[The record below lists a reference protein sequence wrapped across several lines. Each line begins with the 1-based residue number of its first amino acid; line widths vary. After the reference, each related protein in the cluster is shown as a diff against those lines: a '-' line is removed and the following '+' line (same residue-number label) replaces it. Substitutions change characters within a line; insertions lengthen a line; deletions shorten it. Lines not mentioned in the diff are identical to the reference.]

1 MRRMII
7 VLAVCVAMPVVAS
20 ADPSVTVADSGVTM
34 TSVAGAVVDT
44 FAGSPPAGWD
54 YDGSFSITMGSDGY
68 KAAPAGD
75 TDNKYF
81 CVPEYTGGS
90 TPVGGTASVT
100 FSSAQNYLGLYWG
113 SIDTY
118 NTLTLYLGGFDDED
132 VVGVVT
138 GSTILELSGD
148 EDHSTSGDRGNSRY
162 VNVTGVLFDR
172 VEFTSTSRAFELDN
186 LAVVP
191 VPGAVL
197 LGFLGL
203 GAAGLKL
210 RKHA

>member
-1 MRRMII
+1 MIV
-7 VLAVCVAMPVVAS
+7 VLAVCMAVPVVAS
-20 ADPSVTVADSGVTM
+20 ADLSVTVADSGVTM

-44 FAGSPPAGWD
+44 FAGSPPVGWA
-54 YDGSFSITMGSDGY
+54 YDGSFSITTGSDDY

-75 TDNKYF
+75 TGNEYF
-81 CVPEYTGGS
+81 CVPEYTG
-90 TPVGGTASVT
+90 TPNPSGGTASAT
-100 FSSAQNYLGLYWG
+100 FGSDQNYLGLYWG

-118 NTLTLYLGGFDDED
+118 NTLTLWQDGNL
-132 VVGVVT
+132 VGTVT
-138 GSTILELSGD
+138 GTQVLTLSGD
-148 EDHSTSGDRGNSRY
+148 PSGATSGNRDNSRY
-162 VNVTGVLFDR
+162 VNVTGVLFDE
-172 VEFTSTSRAFELDN
+172 VKFTSTSRAFELDN

>member
-1 MRRMII
+1 MRRMIV
-7 VLAVCVAMPVVAS
+7 VLAVCAVLPVVAS
-20 ADPSVTVADSGVTM
+20 ADLSVTVAAPGVTM

-44 FAGSPPAGWD
+44 FDDSRPGWA
-54 YDGSFSITMGSDGY
+54 YDGSFSITMGSDDY

-118 NTLTLYLGGFDDED
+118 NTLTLYLGGSDDED

-138 GSTILELSGD
+138 GTQILAVSGG
-148 EDHSTSGDRGNSRY
+148 SSGARDNSRY
-162 VNVTGVLFDR
+162 VNVTGVWFDR
-172 VEFTSTSRAFELDN
+172 VKFASTSRAFELDN